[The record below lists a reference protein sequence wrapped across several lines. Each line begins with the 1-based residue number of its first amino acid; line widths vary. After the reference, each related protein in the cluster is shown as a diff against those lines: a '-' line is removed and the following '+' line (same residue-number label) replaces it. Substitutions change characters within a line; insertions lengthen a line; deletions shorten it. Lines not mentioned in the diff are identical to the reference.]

1 MAGSTPL
8 TRCGSAWLSALSV
21 GTLWRAVLHSLVL
34 QVLLVVFAAE
44 LLLKV
49 VAYGFVIGE
58 TAYLKSQ
65 WNKIDFIVV
74 LAGMI
79 DQIAGVFLPSDDPSL
94 VRILCF
100 CLSCCHADLSAELH
114 SHY

>member
-1 MAGSTPL
+1 MVGSTPL
-8 TRCGSAWLSALSV
+8 TRCGSALCV
-21 GTLWRAVLHSLVL
+21 VPVETLWCAVLHSLLL
-34 QVLLVVFAAE
+34 QVLLIVFAAE

-58 TAYLKSQ
+58 TAYLKSH

-79 DQIAGVFLPSDDPSL
+79 DQIAGVFLPNDDPSL
-94 VRILCF
+94 VRIIFL
-100 CLSCCHADLSAELH
+100 CLSWCHADLSAELYP
-114 SHY
+114 HY